1 MTSVRRNC
9 CSRREEGGC
18 ARFDEVNLLK
28 TGQIVVLV
36 GSFLFFFLTSWRESD
51 EKDCAQDYFFHLQPP
66 IGCPTMP
73 SGGNKKSPAAGG
85 SRGKSSKK
93 APVGNEAAAAVNTS
107 AQTNEDQNSGFA
119 EYLRSSQGSEM
130 LKLFVVAN
138 SIVMFLTVAWPQMKK
153 SYEMLMSY
161 FGEDGEDEF

>member
-1 MTSVRRNC
+1 
-9 CSRREEGGC
+9 
-18 ARFDEVNLLK
+18 
-28 TGQIVVLV
+28 
-36 GSFLFFFLTSWRESD
+36 
-51 EKDCAQDYFFHLQPP
+51 
-66 IGCPTMP
+66 MP

-93 APVGNEAAAAVNTS
+93 APAGNEAAAAVNTS
-107 AQTNEDQNSGFA
+107 AQTNATGDEDQNSGFA